1 MRNMGRRKMRAARTL
16 SACLLLAALLC
27 GAARGETAPAEE
39 AVPVQLETGA
49 VVYADREI
57 VAQGIDCGQYLAD
70 LPDGARVRLD
80 GGFLYTA
87 GEDQYGPFIDRA
99 AYVGEY
105 VPRILPDEIGGIGY
119 YMTYD
124 DPMFEGFIEESGL
137 YRYARVSG
145 SEAYITG
152 YTGETEIAYIPEE
165 IDGLAV
171 TGIGKAAFDYS
182 GYETEKFADVVVVP
196 GTVKYIGREAFAC
209 TGIKLIILHEGV
221 EFIDDYAFRAYSQ
234 LDMELPASVKR
245 MGANPFVTDVD
256 HAYVHGYLFPYVYGN
271 DYFAT
276 DYDSIYG
283 LEDMRLVTYNYRS
296 EKTSY
301 SIPEGIEVI
310 GDSAFYEASALEKVT
325 LPGSVRGIGKMA
337 FFYCCSLAEAELNEG
352 LETIGDWAFSDCDI
366 RNITIP
372 DSVAF
377 IGDYA
382 FYGCPM
388 ESITIPA
395 GVTEIGEP
403 LFTESVGQ
411 TVTVICE
418 KGSAAEAYAEAH
430 GYRTAYIE

>member
-1 MRNMGRRKMRAARTL
+1 MRKMARAAWTL
-16 SACLLLAALLC
+16 LACLLLAAMFA
-27 GAARGETAPAEE
+27 GTAFGETATAEE

-57 VAQGIDCGQYLAD
+57 IAQGIDCGQYMAD
-70 LPDGARVRLD
+70 LPDGARIRLD

-99 AYVGEY
+99 AYTGEY

-124 DPMFEGFIEESGL
+124 DPMFEGLIKESGL
-137 YRYARVSG
+137 YRYARVSE
-145 SEAYITG
+145 SEAWITG

-234 LDMELPASVKR
+234 LDMELPASVRR

-256 HAYVHGYLFPYVYGN
+256 HAYVYGYLFPYVYGN

-301 SIPEGIEVI
+301 SIPEGIEAI

-337 FFYCCSLAEAELNEG
+337 FFYCCNLAEVTLNDG
-352 LETIGDWAFSDCDI
+352 LETIGDRAFSDCDI

-372 DSVAF
+372 DSVVS

-395 GVTEIGEP
+395 GVAEIGED
-403 LFTESVGQ
+403 LFTPETEAQ
-411 TVTVICE
+411 VTIICARE
-418 KGSAAEAYAEAH
+418 SAAEAYAEAH
-430 GYRTAYIE
+430 HCKITYMD